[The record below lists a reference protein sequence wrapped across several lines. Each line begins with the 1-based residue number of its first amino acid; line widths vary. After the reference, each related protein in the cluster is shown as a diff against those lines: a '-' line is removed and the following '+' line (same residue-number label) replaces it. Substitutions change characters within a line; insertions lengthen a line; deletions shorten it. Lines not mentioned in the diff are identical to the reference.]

1 MTRTRLRIT
10 VTGGSLRDRLRLR
23 LAVLRLRIAFR
34 DLTDDQ
40 IAVFLD
46 GFVSRAQEDGLD
58 VQWRW
63 TR

>member
-1 MTRTRLRIT
+1 MTRTQLRIT

-23 LAVLRLRIAFR
+23 LAALRLRIAFR

-46 GFVSRAQEDGLD
+46 GLAFRAQELGLD
-58 VQWRW
+58 VRRW